1 MDDGSPSTQS
11 SNGAREERVMLA
23 ILLVFLLIM
32 LVLMVLCVI
41 IVKRDR
47 TPRKVRSRHV
57 DL

>member
-1 MDDGSPSTQS
+1 
-11 SNGAREERVMLA
+11 MLA